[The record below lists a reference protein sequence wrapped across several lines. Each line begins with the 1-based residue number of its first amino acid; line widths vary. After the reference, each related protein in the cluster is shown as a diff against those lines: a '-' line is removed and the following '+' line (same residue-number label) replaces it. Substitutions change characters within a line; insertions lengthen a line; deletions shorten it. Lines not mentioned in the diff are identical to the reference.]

1 MIGGSI
7 GVVRD
12 LGVLGEFELYQVF
25 MRYFIGKNVR
35 IFSLFVLLIR
45 TTNTFWSKGFI
56 TFGLEL
62 SGNLEPKVSYKKADK
77 IPMVFQL
84 YQVLIHNFLTQNILI
99 PPNHLLLTCSKSIFT
114 TSHQILC

>member
-35 IFSLFVLLIR
+35 IFPLFALLIR
-45 TTNTFWSKGFI
+45 RTKSPKVFI

-62 SGNLEPKVSYKKADK
+62 SGNFEPKVSYKKADK

-99 PPNHLLLTCSKSIFT
+99 PPHHLLLTCSKSIFN
-114 TSHQILC
+114 TSHQILY